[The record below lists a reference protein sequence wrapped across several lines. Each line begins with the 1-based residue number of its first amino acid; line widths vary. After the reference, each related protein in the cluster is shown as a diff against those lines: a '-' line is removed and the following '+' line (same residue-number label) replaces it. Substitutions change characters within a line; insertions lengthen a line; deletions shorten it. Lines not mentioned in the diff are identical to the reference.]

1 MDIKVLG
8 TGCSKCVKLEQM
20 VRNFVVENNID
31 AQIEKVEEIRQI
43 LTYGVMTTPA
53 LVVNGNVV
61 LKGKLPKEKEL
72 IHLLKE

>member
-8 TGCSKCVKLEQM
+8 TGCAKCVKLEQM